1 MPAKPGA
8 MAKGGAGGSIT
19 PMGGYPATPQQQQGM
34 NPKIPQGPRF
44 SDVMRGRGVS
54 PFGAQGGTGHDNRW
68 PRRQTGGSPDPPR
81 PPIVIHNGHAA
92 QQSRKGSP
100 FGAQGG
106 TGHDNRWPR
115 RQTGGSPDPP
125 RPPIVIHNGHAAQ
138 QSRKGSPF
146 GAQAPGGGQQSMMD
160 GGQMFPQIP
169 TGSGPPHGPI
179 NYLPDF
185 SRGPDNQF
193 GATAGTSSGAAGK
206 GGGQQGPASY

>member
-1 MPAKPGA
+1 

-44 SDVMRGRGVS
+44 SDVMRGRGV
-54 PFGAQGGTGHDNRW
+54 
-68 PRRQTGGSPDPPR
+68 
-81 PPIVIHNGHAA
+81 
-92 QQSRKGSP
+92 SP